1 MHFIEVR
8 PHTLKELVFLVKRK
22 KVPEF
27 SIYFHQHYVTHIFK
41 SKIIF
46 LLSHVLKLV
55 SAIYIRFLFFHQMIP
70 LQKLWKI
77 LFLFHEKSSFRSRD
91 NQVFVFLS
99 FPLFL
104 PVGYCFKVWSKIN
117 LKVYDAINCLNNNSI
132 HILFD
137 ILRKKQVMTL
147 KLCP

>member
-55 SAIYIRFLFFHQMIP
+55 SAIFIKFLFFHQMIP

-77 LFLFHEKSSFRSRD
+77 LFLFHEKSSFHSRD

-104 PVGYCFKVWSKIN
+104 PVGYCFKGWSKIN
-117 LKVYDAINCLNNNSI
+117 LNDVINCLNKNSI

-137 ILRKKQVMTL
+137 ILRKKQGMTL
-147 KLCP
+147 KLWP

>member
-55 SAIYIRFLFFHQMIP
+55 SAIFIKFLFFHQMIP

-104 PVGYCFKVWSKIN
+104 PVGYCFKGWSKIN
-117 LKVYDAINCLNNNSI
+117 LNDVINCLNKNSI

-137 ILRKKQVMTL
+137 ILRKKQGMTL